1 MDSLVIIALIGITIM
16 LVLLLM
22 GTNIGMTFFIVG
34 FLGFLCV
41 TKNFSGAFGLL
52 KTVPFTT
59 ALSYNQSVLI
69 MFTIMGQIAFEAGIS
84 SGLYEAADKW
94 LSRFRGGLSMAT
106 IAACAGFAAI
116 CGSSSATT
124 ATMGTVALPE
134 MKKYRYA
141 DSLATGCIAAGG
153 TLGILIPPSSIFIIY
168 GILTEQSIGRLF
180 AAGIVPGIVLAL
192 CYVASTA
199 IQVKINPSL
208 AQKSPPSTWREKIIS
223 TKGCIPVIILF
234 GVVMGGMFLGLF
246 TANEAAGVGVFL
258 STLFMITNRKFSL
271 KKYVDALK
279 NGMKTAAMVIL
290 TLTGCNVFGYFLSVT
305 QLPAKLAVFLGNLD
319 IHRYQIILI
328 LLVFYIV
335 MGCIMDSLPVVCLT
349 VPIFLPFLQS
359 LGFNPIWYGVFMVMV
374 CEMGTITPP
383 VGMNAYVVA
392 GVAKGV
398 PLQQVFKGVLPY
410 CLSLLVAILL
420 VIIFPQMATGL
431 PEILYGSL

>member
-1 MDSLVIIALIGITIM
+1 MDSLTVMALTGIAIM

-34 FLGFLCV
+34 FFGFLCV

-134 MKKYRYA
+134 MKKYKYA
-141 DSLATGCIAAGG
+141 DSLSTGCIAAGG

-180 AAGIVPGIVLAL
+180 AAGIIPGILLSL
-192 CYVASTA
+192 CYVICTA
-199 IQVKINPSL
+199 IQVKLNPSL
-208 AQKSPPSTWREKIIS
+208 AQKSPRSTWREKFVSI
-223 TKGCIPVIILF
+223 KGCVPVIVLF
-234 GVVMGGMFLGLF
+234 GIVMGGMFTGLF
-246 TANEAAGVGVFL
+246 TANEAAGVGVL
-258 STLFMITNRKFSL
+258 LATLFMVSNRGFSI
-271 KKYVDALK
+271 KKYAGALK
-279 NGMKTAAMVIL
+279 SEVL
-290 TLTGCNVFGYFLSVT
+290 TCSST
-305 QLPAKLAVFLGNLD
+305 
-319 IHRYQIILI
+319 
-328 LLVFYIV
+328 
-335 MGCIMDSLPVVCLT
+335 
-349 VPIFLPFLQS
+349 
-359 LGFNPIWYGVFMVMV
+359 
-374 CEMGTITPP
+374 
-383 VGMNAYVVA
+383 
-392 GVAKGV
+392 
-398 PLQQVFKGVLPY
+398 
-410 CLSLLVAILL
+410 
-420 VIIFPQMATGL
+420 
-431 PEILYGSL
+431 GSLWCSRIPEQKNCSPFWWTVAAVLCPPAELWTTCSTASAPTPRCR